1 MQDYLRHLSK
11 IRLDYTV
18 FYLSRSGVEFLGGG
32 GVGGGGQGRGLPL
45 CFSCLIFF
53 FLFEQW
59 TKEKKMGEGRGTGR
73 MGRDQFFGTRPRPRN

>member
-45 CFSCLIFF
+45 CFS
-53 FLFEQW
+53 
-59 TKEKKMGEGRGTGR
+59 
-73 MGRDQFFGTRPRPRN
+73 DQFSYLNRFNPT